1 MKRRSLFNDLNDY
14 MSLSEAYMPVE
25 IPSMR
30 VEKLNKC
37 MYGVQTVGKLEGYGI
52 ALRGRQTYRN
62 DFSIVFR
69 SK

>member
-30 VEKLNKC
+30 VEKLNRGLWDC
-37 MYGVQTVGKLEGYGI
+37 I
-52 ALRGRQTYRN
+52 AR
-62 DFSIVFR
+62 
-69 SK
+69 